1 MCGRYGLDA
10 TVDDLAGAFE
20 IDLIGEGVPAPL
32 AEARPTDAVPV
43 VLESERSPGRRLEAA
58 RWDLARPRQ
67 KELRRPGPPLINVRA
82 ETLADKFGWAVQ
94 RRRCQIPATGYWEW
108 TGPKGARQPY
118 FFHGPDVLA
127 FAGVYSW
134 WRDPA
139 KDDVDPSRWV
149 LTAALL
155 TMDAVARLAP
165 IHDRNPVLLP
175 ADAWDDWLD
184 PTALGTQ
191 ALVEAAVAEG
201 RGVAEALDFAP
212 VPRLR

>member
-10 TVDDLAGAFE
+10 TVEDLAGAFE
-20 IDLIGEGVPAPL
+20 IDLIGDGVPAPL
-32 AEARPTDAVPV
+32 VEARPTDAVPV

-58 RWDLARPRQ
+58 RWDLARPGQ
-67 KELRRPGPPLINVRA
+67 KTLRRPGPPLINVRSESMA
-82 ETLADKFGWAVQ
+82 EKFGWAVQ
-94 RRRCQIPATGYWEW
+94 RRRCLIPATGYWEW
-108 TGPKGARQPY
+108 TGPNGARQPY
-118 FFHGPDVLA
+118 FFHGADVLA

-139 KDDVDPSRWV
+139 KDEDDASKWV

-155 TMDAVARLAP
+155 TMDAVDRLAA
-165 IHDRNPVLLP
+165 IHDRNPVMLP

-191 ALVEAAVAEG
+191 VLVEAAVEG
-201 RGVAEALDFAP
+201 ARRVADSLDFTP
-212 VPRLR
+212 VDRLR

>member
-10 TVDDLAGAFE
+10 TVEDLAGAFE
-20 IDLIGEGVPAPL
+20 IDLIGDGVPAL
-32 AEARPTDAVPV
+32 LVEARPTDAVPV

-58 RWDLARPRQ
+58 RWDLARPGQ
-67 KELRRPGPPLINVRA
+67 KTLRRPGPPLINVRSESMA
-82 ETLADKFGWAVQ
+82 EKFGWAVQ
-94 RRRCQIPATGYWEW
+94 RRRCLIPATGYWEW

-118 FFHGPDVLA
+118 FFHGADVLA

-139 KDDVDPSRWV
+139 KDEDDASKWV

-155 TMDAVARLAP
+155 TMDAVDRLAA
-165 IHDRNPVLLP
+165 IHDRNPVMLP

-191 ALVEAAVAEG
+191 VLVEAAVEG
-201 RGVAEALDFAP
+201 ARRVADALDFTP
-212 VPRLR
+212 VDRLR